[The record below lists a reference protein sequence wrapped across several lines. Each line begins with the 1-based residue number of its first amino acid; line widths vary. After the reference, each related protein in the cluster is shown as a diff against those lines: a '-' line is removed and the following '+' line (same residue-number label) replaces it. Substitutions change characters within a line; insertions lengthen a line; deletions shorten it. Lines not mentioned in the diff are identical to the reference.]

1 MALHILNNE
10 MTIKLNEE
18 QAVTIIQMLNYCLDT
33 IKPDEMDLLNT
44 TTEEMDEA
52 YKLFFNQYNN
62 QVVFKI
68 D

>member
-18 QAVTIIQMLNYCLDT
+18 QAVTIIQMLNYCLNT

-62 QVVFKI
+62 QVEFKI